1 MLEYYITAE
10 SRPGGEAVARAKETE
25 LPFDAAAES
34 GTVFPNP
41 AELFLSSFA
50 ACVLKNV
57 ERYSHILHIPYSKA
71 AIAVK
76 GWRRDVPPAMIKVDY
91 ELTVWSPEE
100 DRRIDL
106 LHRNI
111 EKFGT
116 IYNTV
121 SASCEVTGKMIHIR
135 EGESK

>member
-1 MLEYYITAE
+1 MLEYQITAE
-10 SRPGGEAVARAKETE
+10 SGPGGDATARAKKIEI
-25 LPFDAAAES
+25 PFDAAAES
-34 GTVFPNP
+34 GTQYPNP

-57 ERYSHILHIPYSKA
+57 ERYSHILHIPYTKA
-71 AIAVK
+71 SISVK
-76 GWRRDVPPAMIKVDY
+76 GWRRDVPPAMVKVEY

-100 DRRIDL
+100 ERRIDL

-121 SASCEVTGKMIHIR
+121 SASCEVTGNMIHR
-135 EGESK
+135 KEGQ